1 MSCLYSSSD
10 WLLSHCHSDDGII
23 HKGNREK
30 DIPWFNDDFGQDF
43 VFEDVVEALTLYKS
57 MYGNFSGLIEN
68 DEFIVP
74 APGGGRDSIFPDDD
88 EDSFDVDASARAA
101 AAIASYEQQ
110 GKSQESDDLIAAEI
124 RRLQQESESP
134 TMATET
140 DVVVETKVSSKTW
153 PEHLA
158 GMGLGNIVRRIR
170 DGSLEVKHLSERKA
184 QLDSIDFDWGDPK
197 YFIDIPFEKAM
208 CAMYAYYLVR
218 GDMFV
223 YDDFVMPDEDPWPK
237 ALAGYEIGKAVRR
250 IRELQNSFE
259 AYHLEKVALL
269 RAIDFVWFPTV
280 ALPLDPDEPEMS
292 SEMLM
297 LNALGHPDYAKMI
310 DIPMGLPDKIIAD
323 GPFFESDD
331 PKFWWKKWHNWDYVK
346 DYWYAQGRRDNAFV
360 LRENGY
366 PTLAEEHEAKYGPGM
381 FQQIEELMEEL
392 SEGVEGKA
400 KEEKDQYIEKL
411 NYFREEMTGCRDI
424 HPKKRKILLEEL
436 DTAML
441 ALMTDG
447 KLETVTEQTLEQL
460 HEMEQEQEE
469 YDAVVE
475 EEIEADPAD
484 YGAAVDD
491 IGDYEEDVDEEDL
504 EEEDF
509 DDLDIEDELE
519 FGYDEDDEDD
529 DEDDAD
535 DDDVD
540 DDNDEDEE
548 DDLEDD
554 EDEDELTD
562 EAFA

>member
-1 MSCLYSSSD
+1 MHVSSHTVFI
-10 WLLSHCHSDDGII
+10 LTHSDDGVMR
-23 HKGNREK
+23 KGKREK

-43 VFEDVVEALTLYKS
+43 VFEDVVEALTVYKS
-57 MYGNFSGLIEN
+57 IYGNFSALVKD
-68 DEFIVP
+68 DEFVVP
-74 APGGGRDSIFPDDD
+74 ASGGESAFPDDDDD

-101 AAIASYEQQ
+101 AAIAAFEQE
-110 GKSQESDDLIAAEI
+110 GKQQESEDLIAAEI
-124 RRLQQESESP
+124 RRLQQGTESP
-134 TMATET
+134 AMATET
-140 DVVVETKVSSKTW
+140 NVALQTKTLSEAW

-158 GMGLGNIVRRIR
+158 GMVLGNIVRRIR
-170 DGSLEVKHLSERKA
+170 DGSLEVKHLPERKA
-184 QLDSIDFDWGDPK
+184 QLDAIDFDWGDPK
-197 YFIDIPFEKAM
+197 YFIDVPFEKAM

-223 YDDFVMPDEDPWPK
+223 YEDFVMPDEDPWPR
-237 ALAGYEIGKAVRR
+237 ALAGYEIGKVVRR

-280 ALPLDPDEPEMS
+280 ALPLDANEPEMS

-297 LNALGHPDYAKMI
+297 VNALGHPDYAKMI

-323 GPFFESDD
+323 GPFFETDD
-331 PKFWWKKWHNWDYVK
+331 PNLWWKKWHNWDYVK

-366 PTLAEEHEAKYGPGM
+366 PTLADEHEAKYGPGM

-392 SEGVEGKA
+392 NEGIEGKS
-400 KEEKDQYIEKL
+400 KEEKDVYIEKL

-447 KLETVTEQTLEQL
+447 KLETVTEKTLKQL
-460 HEMEQEQEE
+460 HEMEEEQEE

-475 EEIEADPAD
+475 EEIEIDPAD

-491 IGDYEEDVDEEDL
+491 MDDYDEDIDEEDL
-504 EEEDF
+504 DEDLY
-509 DDLDIEDELE
+509 DDDEFDIEDEL
-519 FGYDEDDEDD
+519 GLDDEDDEEEEDD
-529 DEDDAD
+529 DDILAEADEDDLIDSDFD
-535 DDDVD
+535 DD
-540 DDNDEDEE
+540 
-548 DDLEDD
+548 
-554 EDEDELTD
+554 
-562 EAFA
+562 AFA